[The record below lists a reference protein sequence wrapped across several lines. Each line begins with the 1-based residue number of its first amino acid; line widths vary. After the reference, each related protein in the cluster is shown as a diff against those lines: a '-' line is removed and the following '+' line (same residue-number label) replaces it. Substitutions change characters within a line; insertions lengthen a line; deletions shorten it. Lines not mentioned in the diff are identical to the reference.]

1 MKYKLTRETV
11 EMLYGLTDK
20 GGLTERIITDKPEK
34 IKLERFK

>member
-1 MKYKLTRETV
+1 MKYKLTHETV
-11 EMLYGLTDK
+11 VMRYGLTDK